1 MPLAARVKEIR
12 IRAMRRDEPL
22 DYTEAEVRSY
32 LPTGWDL
39 ARGGHGRWDP
49 KARAWRLSVVDNV
62 EFDWPV
68 EVEADEAAELGRL
81 EALRRAM
88 DRVYRERLG

>member
-1 MPLAARVKEIR
+1 
-12 IRAMRRDEPL
+12 MRRDEPL
-22 DYTEAEVRSY
+22 DYTEVEVRSY

-39 ARGGHGRWDP
+39 TRDGRGSWDA
-49 KARAWRLSVVDNV
+49 KERAWRLSVVDNV

-68 EVEADEAAELGRL
+68 EVEADEAAEHGRL
-81 EALRRAM
+81 EALRQAM

>member
-1 MPLAARVKEIR
+1 MKAH
-12 IRAMRRDEPL
+12 EPL
-22 DYTEAEVRSY
+22 DYTEVEVRSY
-32 LPTGWDL
+32 LPTGWGL
-39 ARGGHGRWDP
+39 ARGGRGSWDA
-49 KARAWRLSVVDNV
+49 KARSWRLSVVDNV

-68 EVEADEAAELGRL
+68 EIDADDAVEHGRI